1 MRNVGAFRVK
11 EGGFGIRRRDLCIR
25 NEIQKN
31 LKIRALFMHTKH
43 ANVNDTS
50 SVKNDSGFSF
60 FSGRE
65 NKRKESRDLGMESS
79 AYESNSQVVYCLKQS
94 TMEE

>member
-1 MRNVGAFRVK
+1 MRNGWGFSREK
-11 EGGFGIRRRDLCIR
+11 EGGFGIRRRDVCIR

-60 FSGRE
+60 FSGRKTRGKKAE
-65 NKRKESRDLGMESS
+65 
-79 AYESNSQVVYCLKQS
+79 
-94 TMEE
+94 T